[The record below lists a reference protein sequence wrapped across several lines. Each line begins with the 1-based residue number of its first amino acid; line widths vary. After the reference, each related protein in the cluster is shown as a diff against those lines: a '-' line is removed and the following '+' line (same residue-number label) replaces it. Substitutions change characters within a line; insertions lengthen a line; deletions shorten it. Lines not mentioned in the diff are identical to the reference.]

1 MLKSEIKQS
10 DVYQTTARK
19 KKTVFIANDDEIHFN
34 PFKNE
39 ITFMD

>member
-10 DVYQTTARK
+10 DVYQTTAR